1 MTKESIRKI
10 LSEFN
15 LNGSSL
21 QWTPLTSG
29 LINDT
34 YLVTEEDGQQY
45 ILQKINTQVFKNASI
60 LMDNIQFALP
70 ALKADNYSQI
80 TFLNTTTGNNH
91 HIQDNNFWRM
101 MTYIPN
107 STTYDTTTKTS
118 TAFEAGRVIG
128 KFHQLLQYSDTAL
141 FNDTLPKFHNLDFR
155 TLEFQETLQ
164 NADAQKKEIADG
176 AIKKAQSLLKELQY
190 LNTSNLPT
198 RICHND
204 TKLNNILFSKS
215 TKKALCLIDLDTIMK
230 GYFFYDFGDAIRT
243 VVNNAPEDEQNH
255 KLINFDESLFKA
267 FVDGLAVNSSFL
279 TTEDKDSLPL
289 GAVFMPFIHGLRA
302 LTDYL
307 NNNKYFKVMYENQN
321 LDRCLS
327 LFDFAEKALTKKD
340 FMAACIKKQLIYSE

>member
-15 LNGSSL
+15 LNGNSL
-21 QWTPLTSG
+21 KWTPLTSG

-34 YLVTEEDGQQY
+34 YLVTEDDDQQY

-70 ALKADNYSQI
+70 VLKADDYSQI
-80 TFLNTTTGNNH
+80 TFLNTTAGTNH
-91 HIQDNNFWRM
+91 LMQDNDFWRM

-107 STTYDTTTKTS
+107 STTYNTTTETS
-118 TAFEAGRVIG
+118 TAFEAGCIIG
-128 KFHQLLQYSDTAL
+128 KFHQLLLHTDTGL
-141 FNDTLPKFHNLDFR
+141 FKETLPKFHDLVFR
-155 TLEFQETLQ
+155 NKEFQEALQ
-164 NADAQKKEIADG
+164 NADAQKTEIADV
-176 AIKKAQSLLKELQY
+176 AIKKAKSFLKELQH
-190 LNTSNLPT
+190 LDTTDLPV

-255 KLINFDESLFKA
+255 ELINFDESLFKA
-267 FVDGLAVNSSFL
+267 FVDGLADNSSFL
-279 TTEDKDSLPL
+279 TAADKDSLPL

-307 NNNKYFKVMYENQN
+307 NNNRYYKVTYENQN
-321 LDRCLS
+321 LDRCYS
-327 LFDFAEKALTKKD
+327 LFNFADKALSKKD
-340 FMAACIKKQLIYSE
+340 FMAAYIAKVLV

>member
-107 STTYDTTTKTS
+107 STTYDTTAKTS

-155 TLEFQETLQ
+155 TLEFQEALQ

-176 AIKKAQSLLKELQY
+176 AIKKAQSFLKELQH
-190 LNTSNLPT
+190 LNTSNLPV

-255 KLINFDESLFKA
+255 ELINFDESLFKA
-267 FVDGLAVNSSFL
+267 FVDGLAVNNSFL
-279 TTEDKDSLPL
+279 TTADKDSLPL

-307 NNNKYFKVMYENQN
+307 NNNKYFKVTVRESE
-321 LDRCLS
+321 LRPLLIAS
-327 LFDFAEKALTKKD
+327 LILLKKR
-340 FMAACIKKQLIYSE
+340 